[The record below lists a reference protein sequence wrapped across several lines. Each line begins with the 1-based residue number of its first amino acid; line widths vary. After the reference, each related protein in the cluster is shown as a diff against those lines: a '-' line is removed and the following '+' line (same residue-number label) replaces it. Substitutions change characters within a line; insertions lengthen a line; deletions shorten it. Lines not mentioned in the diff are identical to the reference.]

1 MGRLGPRK
9 ERDMSDYT
17 LRVTA
22 SSTFDDAERAI
33 REELADVGFGILTEV
48 DMAATL
54 KAKLGVD
61 IPRQKI
67 LGACNPQFAHRATQA
82 DPSIAA
88 LLPCSVVVREIDE
101 GTTLLEAFDPAAMA
115 RLSPSSSEIAAIA
128 GDVRELLASALDK
141 AANR

>member
-1 MGRLGPRK
+1 
-9 ERDMSDYT
+9 MSGYT

-22 SSTFDDAERAI
+22 RNSFDDAEKAI

-67 LGACNPQFAHRATQA
+67 LGACNPQFAHRAIQA

-88 LLPCSVVVREIDE
+88 LLPCSVVVREIDDQ
-101 GTTLLEAFDPAAMA
+101 TTLLEAFDPAAMA
-115 RLSPSSSEIAAIA
+115 RLSPSSIDIATIA
-128 GDVRELLASALDK
+128 DDVRTLLQSALDK
-141 AANR
+141 AASR

>member
-1 MGRLGPRK
+1 
-9 ERDMSDYT
+9 MSRYT

-22 SSTFDDAERAI
+22 ASAFDDAEKSI

-61 IPRQKI
+61 IPREKI
-67 LGACNPQFAHRATQA
+67 LGACNPQFAHRAIQA

-101 GTTLLEAFDPAAMA
+101 RTTLLEAFDPEAMT
-115 RLSPSSSEIAAIA
+115 RLSAASGDIAAVA
-128 GDVRELLASALDK
+128 GDVRHLLQSALDK
-141 AANR
+141 AASR